1 MADQL
6 SHRRRSAVRLLSG
19 FALSLTVATA
29 ALAQGDQRFR
39 GGPFD
44 GLLIASDGRGPA
56 GPSLPNAS
64 PVLPD
69 QAPIVGKLVTALST
83 GDREAL
89 KALGSA
95 AASFCLN
102 ASGQPCDAPEQVRNL
117 PFKKNCR
124 LNTPFFLGAYNGR
137 VRLEW
142 VCGQS
147 LTYVAY
153 ANVQDGK
160 LVTLVSW
167 NAMPPVV
174 IAK

>member
-1 MADQL
+1 MADRIR
-6 SHRRRSAVRLLSG
+6 HRAVRPLGTTLA
-19 FALSLTVATA
+19 FALSVGAATG
-29 ALAQGDQRFR
+29 ALAQEGQRFR

-44 GLLIASDGRGPA
+44 GLLVASDGRGPA

-69 QAPIVGKLVTALST
+69 QASIVGRLVAALST
-83 GDREAL
+83 GDRKAL
-89 KALGSA
+89 KALGPA
-95 AASFCLN
+95 AEGFCLN
-102 ASGQPCDAPEQVRNL
+102 ANGQPCDAAERVRNL
-117 PFKKNCR
+117 PFKQNCR

-167 NAMPPVV
+167 NAMPVAV
-174 IAK
+174 IRK

>member
-1 MADQL
+1 
-6 SHRRRSAVRLLSG
+6 VRLLAA
-19 FALSLTVATA
+19 FALSVVAATA
-29 ALAQGDQRFR
+29 ASAQDGQRFR

-44 GLLIASDGRGPA
+44 GLLVASDGGGPA

-64 PVLPD
+64 AVPAD
-69 QAPIVGKLVTALST
+69 QAPVIDKLVAALSS
-83 GDREAL
+83 GDRLAL
-89 KALGSA
+89 KALGPA
-95 AASFCLN
+95 AESFCLN
-102 ASGQPCDAPEQVRNL
+102 ANGQPCDAPEQVRNL
-117 PFKKNCR
+117 SFKKNCR
-124 LNTPFFLGAYNGR
+124 LNTPFFLGAYNAR

-153 ANVQDGK
+153 VNVQDGK

-167 NAMPPVV
+167 NAMPPVA